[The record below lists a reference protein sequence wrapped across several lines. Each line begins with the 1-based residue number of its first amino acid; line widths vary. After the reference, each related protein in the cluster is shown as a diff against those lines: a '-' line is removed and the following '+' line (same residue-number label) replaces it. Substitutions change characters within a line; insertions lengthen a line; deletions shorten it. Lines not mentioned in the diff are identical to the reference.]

1 MTANDIVYGL
11 IQIAE
16 ELGRLAHA
24 HRKSKPLTLET
35 VSGSLI

>member
-16 ELGRLAHA
+16 ELGRLVHA
-24 HRKSKPLTLET
+24 HRKRPPLET
-35 VSGSLI
+35 VSGSVI